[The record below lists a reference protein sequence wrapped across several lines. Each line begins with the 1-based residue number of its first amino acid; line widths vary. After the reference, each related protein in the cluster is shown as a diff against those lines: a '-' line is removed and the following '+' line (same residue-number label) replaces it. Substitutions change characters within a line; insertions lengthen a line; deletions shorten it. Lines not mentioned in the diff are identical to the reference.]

1 MRSRKVL
8 PVLLL
13 LAVSAAF
20 AAGLV
25 ELLLLRFES
34 GDVYPPYS
42 SLRSDAL
49 GTKAFFE
56 ALRLVDGLR
65 VERSHRIEGGTP
77 LGQGTTLFYLG
88 VNADSIGSIDESDLL
103 EIEARAREGGRFV
116 VSFLPVSRRPAW
128 ERKGEIAQRRASRAR
143 DESAPAAQKGRTT
156 GAREGRAPRPSGAP

>member
-8 PVLLL
+8 QVLLL
-13 LAVSAAF
+13 LAVSTAF

-56 ALRLVDGLR
+56 ALRLVGGLG
-65 VERSHRIEGGTP
+65 VERSHRIAGGTP
-77 LGQGTTLFYLG
+77 PGKGATLFYLG
-88 VNADSIGSIDESDLL
+88 VTADSIGSIDESDLL
-103 EIEARAREGGRFV
+103 EIEARAREGGRVV

-128 ERKGEIAQRRASRAR
+128 ERQREIAQRRALQAR
-143 DESAPAAQKGRTT
+143 DERAPAAQKDRTP
-156 GAREGRAPRPSGAP
+156 GSQGGLAPGMRE